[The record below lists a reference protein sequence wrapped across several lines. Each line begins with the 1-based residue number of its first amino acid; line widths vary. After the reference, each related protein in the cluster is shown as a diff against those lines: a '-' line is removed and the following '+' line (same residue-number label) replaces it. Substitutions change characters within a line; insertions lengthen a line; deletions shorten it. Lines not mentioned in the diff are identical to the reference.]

1 VASIEVKDLKKHY
14 KQGTSVVK
22 ALDGVTYT
30 VESGEF
36 ISIVGRSGSG
46 KTTMLDCLGL
56 LLKPTAGEYAIDGQD
71 THKLSDRQRAD
82 LRGRKIGFIFQEFN
96 LLPGLNALEN
106 VMLPLRYHHNGK
118 DGKARAQALLEEVG
132 LGDRM
137 HHRPDQLSG
146 GEQQRVAIARSLIT
160 RPSLVL
166 GDEPTGEVD
175 SETSQQL
182 VTLMRR
188 MNKEYGV
195 TFVLVTHDTDVAAQ
209 TDRVIRLKDGKV
221 LSDVRSNPDQT
232 YLAQLD
238 VKKTAVEGQPA

>member
-71 THKLSDRQRAD
+71 THHLSDRQRAD

-106 VMLPLRYHHNGK
+106 VMLPLRYHRDGK

-132 LGDRM
+132 LGERM

-188 MNKEYGV
+188 MNQEYGV

-238 VKKTAVEGQPA
+238 VKKAATESQPA

>member
-1 VASIEVKDLKKHY
+1 MASIEVKDLKKHY

-30 VESGEF
+30 IESGEF

-209 TDRVIRLKDGKV
+209 TDRVIRLKDGHV
-221 LSDVRSNPDQT
+221 LSDVRQNPAQS

-238 VKKTAVEGQPA
+238 VRKTVEGQPA

>member
-1 VASIEVKDLKKHY
+1 MASIEVKDLKKHY

-71 THKLSDRQRAD
+71 THQLSDRQRAD

-188 MNKEYGV
+188 MNQEYGV

-209 TDRVIRLKDGKV
+209 TDRVIRLKDGRV

-238 VKKTAVEGQPA
+238 VKKTAAGG

>member
-1 VASIEVKDLKKHY
+1 MASIEVKDLKKHY

-71 THKLSDRQRAD
+71 THQLSDRQRAD

-137 HHRPDQLSG
+137 HHRPDELSG

-209 TDRVIRLKDGKV
+209 TDRVIRLKDGRV

-238 VKKTAVEGQPA
+238 VKKTAAGG

>member
-1 VASIEVKDLKKHY
+1 MASIEVKDLKKHY

-71 THKLSDRQRAD
+71 THQLSDRQRAD
-82 LRGRKIGFIFQEFN
+82 LRGRKIGFIFHEFN

-209 TDRVIRLKDGKV
+209 TDRVIRLKDGRV

-238 VKKTAVEGQPA
+238 VKKTAAGG

>member
-1 VASIEVKDLKKHY
+1 MASIEVKDLKKHY

-71 THKLSDRQRAD
+71 THQISDRQRAD

-209 TDRVIRLKDGKV
+209 TDRVIRLKDGRV

-238 VKKTAVEGQPA
+238 VKKTAAGG